1 MNKSMIAALAC
12 AAAFSTAALAAGPLD
27 SSAASCYARAKD
39 DYQQNECLQ
48 REYKAVQDEHKDVM
62 ERVIGIAK
70 AWDKPYKSR
79 QRWNKIIRA
88 QQSFDAFVKRECDF
102 VKYTTKGSNMKE
114 KNAELA
120 CRINYLRIHINVLE
134 NHYLAAEK

>member
-1 MNKSMIAALAC
+1 MNKKAIIAAAC
-12 AAAFSTAALAAGPLD
+12 AAAAVSTIASEGPLD
-27 SSAASCYARAKD
+27 SSAAACYARAKD
-39 DYQQNECLQ
+39 DYQHNECLE
-48 REYKAVQDEHKDVM
+48 REYKAVEAEHKDVM

-70 AWDKPYKSR
+70 AWDKPYKTR

-102 VKYTTKGSNMKE
+102 VRYTTKGSNMKE